1 MLTQFEEDILL
12 EEEIALTHKLIVHND
27 NINTFDW
34 VIQALMDICKHSFE
48 QAEQCSLFIHHKG
61 KYAVKHGSFSSL
73 QTMRTAI
80 AERGIGAT
88 IESL

>member
-1 MLTQFEEDILL
+1 MFTQFEEEVLT
-12 EEEIALTHKLIVHND
+12 EEAVLHTHQLIVHND

-34 VIQALMDICKHSFE
+34 VIQALVDICKHSLE

-61 KYAVKHGSFSSL
+61 KYAVKRGGFSTL
-73 QTMRTAI
+73 HEMRIAI

-88 IESL
+88 IEAL